1 MSNLNIGVALERID
15 HGVLTVQRSR
25 PGIPLLVDFH
35 GRAD

>member
-1 MSNLNIGVALERID
+1 MSIDNSGVGLERID

-25 PGIPLLVDFH
+25 PGLPLLVDFH